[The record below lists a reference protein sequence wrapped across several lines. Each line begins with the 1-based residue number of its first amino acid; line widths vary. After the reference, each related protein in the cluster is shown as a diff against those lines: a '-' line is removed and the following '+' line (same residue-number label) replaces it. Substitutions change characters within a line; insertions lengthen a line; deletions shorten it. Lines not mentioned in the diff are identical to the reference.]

1 MPQMTT
7 TESPSLSQLLEHAT
21 KTHIDLTGLE
31 EYFYNHFTP
40 IANRA
45 LESHA
50 SLEMLGAYELF
61 VEPLHIE
68 IRKITNDMYNVSLQI
83 KYTRGTNTYTEP
95 IAVLQYVEQYKAY
108 KYKGCDPNVTDASL
122 IISQRFP
129 SKQDFYDCLNRLI
142 AKFK

>member
-1 MPQMTT
+1 M
-7 TESPSLSQLLEHAT
+7 E
-21 KTHIDLTGLE
+21 LTGLE
-31 EYFYNHFTP
+31 EYFYNHFTQ

-50 SLEMLGAYELF
+50 SLEMHGAYELF

-68 IRKITNDMYNVSLQI
+68 VRKITNEMYNVSLITNEMYNVSLQV
-83 KYTRGTNTYTEP
+83 KYTRGANTYTEP
-95 IAVLQYVEQYKAY
+95 IAVLQYVKHDATYE
-108 KYKGCDPNVTDASL
+108 YKGFDPNVTDASL

-129 SKQDFYDCLNRLI
+129 SEQDFYDCLDSLI

>member
-1 MPQMTT
+1 MTT
-7 TESPSLSQLLEHAT
+7 TESPSLSQLLAHTNKAHM
-21 KTHIDLTGLE
+21 KLTSLE
-31 EYFYNHFTP
+31 EYFYNHFAP
-40 IANRA
+40 ISNRA

-68 IRKITNDMYNVSLQI
+68 VRKITNDMYNISLQV
-83 KYTRGTNTYTEP
+83 KYTRGANTYTEP
-95 IAVLQYVEQYKAY
+95 IAVLQYVEQDKAY

-129 SKQDFYDCLNRLI
+129 SEQDFYDCLNSLI
-142 AKFK
+142 NKFK

>member
-1 MPQMTT
+1 MTT
-7 TESPSLSQLLEHAT
+7 NESPSLSQLLAHTNKAHME
-21 KTHIDLTGLE
+21 LTGLE
-31 EYFYNHFTP
+31 EYFYNHFRP

-68 IRKITNDMYNVSLQI
+68 VRKITTDMYNISLQV
-83 KYTRGTNTYTEP
+83 KYTRGANTYTEP
-95 IAVLQYVEQYKAY
+95 IAVLQYIKQDNTYE
-108 KYKGCDPNVTDASL
+108 YKGCDPNVTDASL

-129 SKQDFYDCLNRLI
+129 SEQDFYDCLDSLI

>member
-1 MPQMTT
+1 MTT

-21 KTHIDLTGLE
+21 KTHIELTGLE
-31 EYFYNHFTP
+31 EYFYNYFTP

-50 SLEMLGAYELF
+50 SLEMLDAYELF

-95 IAVLQYVEQYKAY
+95 IAVLQYTKHDKGYE
-108 KYKGCDPNVTDASL
+108 YKGCDPNVTDASL

-129 SKQDFYDCLNRLI
+129 SEQDFYDCLNSLI
-142 AKFK
+142 NKFK

>member
-1 MPQMTT
+1 M
-7 TESPSLSQLLEHAT
+7 E
-21 KTHIDLTGLE
+21 LTGLE
-31 EYFYNHFTP
+31 EYFYNHFKP

-68 IRKITNDMYNVSLQI
+68 VRKITTDMYNISLQV
-83 KYTRGTNTYTEP
+83 KYTRGANTYTEP
-95 IAVLQYVEQYKAY
+95 IAVLQYVKHDKAY
-108 KYKGCDPNVTDASL
+108 EYKGCDPNVTDASL

-129 SKQDFYDCLNRLI
+129 SEQDFYDCLDSLI

>member
-1 MPQMTT
+1 MTT
-7 TESPSLSQLLEHAT
+7 NESPSLSQLLAHTNKAHM
-21 KTHIDLTGLE
+21 KLTGLE

-45 LESHA
+45 LESHV

-68 IRKITNDMYNVSLQI
+68 IRKITTDMYNVSLQV
-83 KYTRGTNTYTEP
+83 KYTHGANTYTEP
-95 IAVLQYVEQYKAY
+95 IAVLQYIKQDNTYE
-108 KYKGCDPNVTDASL
+108 YKGCDPNVTDASL
-122 IISQRFP
+122 IISQHFP
-129 SKQDFYDCLNRLI
+129 SKQDFYNCLNNLI

>member
-1 MPQMTT
+1 MTT

-21 KTHIDLTGLE
+21 KAHMELTGLE

-68 IRKITNDMYNVSLQI
+68 VRKITTDMYNVSLQV
-83 KYTRGTNTYTEP
+83 KYTRGANTYTEP
-95 IAVLQYVEQYKAY
+95 VSFLLFLCPSSSFLFVVFVP
-108 KYKGCDPNVTDASL
+108 DVTAASL

-129 SKQDFYDCLNRLI
+129 SEQDFYDCLDSLI

>member
-1 MPQMTT
+1 MTT
-7 TESPSLSQLLEHAT
+7 TESPSLSELLQHTSRA
-21 KTHIDLTGLE
+21 HIKLTGLE
-31 EYFYNHFTP
+31 EYFYNYFKP

-61 VEPLHIE
+61 IEPLHIE
-68 IRKITNDMYNVSLQI
+68 VRKITNDMYNVSLQV
-83 KYTRGTNTYTEP
+83 KYTRGANTYTEP
-95 IAVLQYVEQYKAY
+95 ITVLQYVKRDNAY
-108 KYKGCDPNVTDASL
+108 EYKGCDPNVTDASL

-129 SKQDFYDCLNRLI
+129 SEQDFYRCLNRLI